1 MPLKNSILK
10 LSLLVQF
17 FALSWTANSAMLT
30 GSFTAV
36 PAGTNIN
43 LTAMGPVDWIH
54 WGQFTEFAYDRK
66 VVPTNLISDFT
77 ILGNPLL
84 GQGPF
89 QLSTLSSGHSWQDGL
104 QNSFVTNTTTGT
116 YIIGRNNGFS
126 FSVPVGTST
135 NVLRVYVASLAGG
148 GNFSASL
155 SDGSAGG
162 FSGST
167 ANVVEGCYTLTNAG
181 ATAGAK
187 LNVTWTGSANSS
199 VIVLQSAALAH
210 LVSNNPP
217 TATLAI
223 PTLNANVSTAS
234 TQTLGAVAFDSDGVV
249 SLVEFFVE
257 TNKIG
262 EVTNGPY
269 IIDWT
274 NPPAGLHSLT
284 VKATDNGGATYTSRG
299 VDVFVYTNGGS
310 LLGSGAL
317 PPANVILSD
326 EGTDDWAHWGLNL
339 ATNFD
344 HKAGVAQQISNFTA
358 IGTNSVL
365 QYADN
370 YSAFSWSGGTPTDS
384 ASSSTTGVYIYG
396 FTNGFELTLPA
407 SLQPRTVKLY
417 VGLYAARA
425 NFQAWLSD
433 ASAAAYSDTTLVS
446 NYDNAYRVY
455 TLDYKAASD
464 GQTLK
469 IRHTT
474 LNTHDTIFGNVT
486 LQAATLSLGT
496 GPLSPAI
503 VITNLANTP
512 DSFGFSFATEPGSN
526 YQVLYSDTLSPATW
540 LPLTNFVGDGSIWTV
555 VDTNKTSSR
564 FYRVYRP

>member
-1 MPLKNSILK
+1 
-10 LSLLVQF
+10 
-17 FALSWTANSAMLT
+17 MLT

-77 ILGNPLL
+77 ILGNPSAA
-84 GQGPF
+84 QGPF

-104 QNSFVTNTTTGT
+104 QNPFVTNTTTGT
-116 YIIGRNNGFS
+116 YLIGRNNGFS
-126 FSVPVGTST
+126 FSVPVGTAT

-155 SDGSAGG
+155 SDSSAGP

-167 ANVVEGCYTLTNAG
+167 ASIVEGCYTLTNAG
-181 ATAGAK
+181 ATTGAT

-210 LVSNNPP
+210 LASNNPP

-223 PTLNANVSTAS
+223 PTLNANISTAS
-234 TQTLGAVAFDSDGVV
+234 TQTLQAVAFDSDGMV
-249 SLVEFFVE
+249 SLVEFFAE

-262 EVTNGPY
+262 EVTNSPY
-269 IIDWT
+269 VIGWT
-274 NPPAGLHSLT
+274 NPPPGLHSLT
-284 VKATDNGGATYTSRG
+284 VKATDNGGAAYTSRG

-326 EGTDDWAHWGLNL
+326 EGTNDWAHWGLNFS
-339 ATNFD
+339 NDFD
-344 HKAGVAQQISNFTA
+344 HKAGVTQQISNFTA
-358 IGTNSVL
+358 IGNNAVL

-370 YSAFSWSGGTPTDS
+370 LSAFSWTGGTPTDS

-396 FTNGFELTLPA
+396 LTNGFELTLPA
-407 SLQPRTVKLY
+407 GLQRRTVKLY

-425 NFQAWLSD
+425 NFRAWLSD
-433 ASAAAYSDTTLVS
+433 ASAPAYSDTTLVN
-446 NYDNAYRVY
+446 NYNNAYRVY
-455 TLDYKAASD
+455 TLDYKAASND
-464 GQTLK
+464 QILK
-469 IRHTT
+469 IRHTA
-474 LNTHDTIFGNVT
+474 LNSYDTVFGNVT
-486 LQAATLSLGT
+486 LQAATLSLAT
-496 GPLSPAI
+496 I
-503 VITNLANTP
+503 VIKNIVNTAGT
-512 DSFGFSFATEPGSN
+512 FGFSFATEPGQN
-526 YQVLYSDTLSPATW
+526 YLVLYSDTLSPANW
-540 LPLTNFVGDGSIWTV
+540 LTLTNFVGDGSVWTV

-564 FYRVYRP
+564 FYRVLRP